1 MLDGGFNCRS
11 NRSGAH
17 HSSLHTTLSVLEGFT
32 EYDKNGYQYRLGDVK
47 NAVQSSPEFILKHQL
62 FLSDRIGDIIHKDF
76 LKFSYPRRWRYDILS
91 ALDYLQYANVPWDD
105 RMRPA
110 INVIFKKRNKEGRWN
125 LQAKHP
131 GKVHFDM
138 EKAGKPSR
146 WNTLWVLRLIK
157 HFKIE

>member
-1 MLDGGFNCRS
+1 MDIRNLCISPNNELIKKSIFKIVSECKANDGGIYPKAKISDVCINGMFLNYASYFQTDENYLKSVVDCLLSEKMLDGGFNCRS

-76 LKFSYPRRWRYDILS
+76 LKFSYPRR
-91 ALDYLQYANVPWDD
+91 
-105 RMRPA
+105 
-110 INVIFKKRNKEGRWN
+110 
-125 LQAKHP
+125 
-131 GKVHFDM
+131 
-138 EKAGKPSR
+138 
-146 WNTLWVLRLIK
+146 
-157 HFKIE
+157 